1 MDFTGMKWSIWSILV
16 SRIKLFANMNFDF
29 RDEHLD
35 FKEEMKR
42 IAALKGKTGRTVGG
56 SGGKRAKLQ
65 GKK

>member
-1 MDFTGMKWSIWSILV
+1 MV